1 MVCILEE
8 STGAKVDIIT
18 NNQANLEIVLRM
30 WASDLGLPFNRL
42 LLLEFEDP
50 VQFPGALVEQTRRN
64 QKTIKLVFFIFVG
77 VGFRL

>member
-50 VQFPGALVEQTRRN
+50 VQFPGALVEQTGRN